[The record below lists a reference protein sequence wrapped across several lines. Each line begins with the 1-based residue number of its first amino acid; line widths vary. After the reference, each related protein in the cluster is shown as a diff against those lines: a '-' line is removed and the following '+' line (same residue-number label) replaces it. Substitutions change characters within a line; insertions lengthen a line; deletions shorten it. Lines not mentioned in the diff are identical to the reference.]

1 MTRTR
6 SWITWFFFGAIAS
19 TVSITLGERVYQFFS
34 ISQPEDHDGANIV
47 RRIPRG
53 YEDSTQAG
61 RQAAVQDIKNND
73 MKFGVYG
80 LVSGSLDQVYAKYGV
95 TPMPLGCMVGGPG
108 SSFWEGYDQTVLAE
122 LRERGL
128 TMPESMRQP

>member
-19 TVSITLGERVYQFFS
+19 AVSIPLGERVYRFFS
-34 ISQPEDHDGANIV
+34 ISQPEDHDGENIV

-61 RQAAVQDIKNND
+61 RQAALQDIKNND
-73 MKFGVYG
+73 IKFGVYG
-80 LVSGSLDQVYAKYGV
+80 LLSGSLYGVYGKYGV
-95 TPMPLGCMVGGPG
+95 TPMLLGCMVGGPG
-108 SSFWEGYDQTVLAE
+108 SSFWEGYNQTVLAE

-128 TMPESMRQP
+128 TRPESLRKP

>member
-1 MTRTR
+1 MTW
-6 SWITWFFFGAIAS
+6 SLFGAIA
-19 TVSITLGERVYQFFS
+19 TAVSIPLGERGYQLFS
-34 ISQPEDHDGANIV
+34 ISQPGDHDGANIV

-108 SSFWEGYDQTVLAE
+108 SSFWEGYNQTVLAE

-128 TMPESMRQP
+128 TMPESLRQP

>member
-1 MTRTR
+1 MTW
-6 SWITWFFFGAIAS
+6 SLFGAIA
-19 TVSITLGERVYQFFS
+19 TAVSIPLGERVYQLFS
-34 ISQPEDHDGANIV
+34 ISQPGDHDGANIV

-80 LVSGSLDQVYAKYGV
+80 LVSGSLVQLYAKYGL
-95 TPMPLGCMVGGPG
+95 TPMFLGCMVGGPG
-108 SSFWEGYDQTVLAE
+108 SSFWEGYNQTVLAE

>member
-19 TVSITLGERVYQFFS
+19 TVSITLGARIYNVFS
-34 ISQPEDHDGANIV
+34 DSKPAEKDGENIV

-61 RQAAVQDIKNND
+61 SQAALQDIKNND
-73 MKFGVYG
+73 IKYGIYG
-80 LVSGSLDQVYAKYGV
+80 LVSGSLYEVYGKYGV
-95 TPMPLGCMVGGPG
+95 TPMLLGCMVGGPG
-108 SSFWEGYDQTVLAE
+108 SSFWEGYNQTVLAE
-122 LRERGL
+122 LRARGL
-128 TMPESMRQP
+128 TMPESLRQP